1 MPFERGGGRFK
12 GIAVVANDIA
22 SHRHGSPRTKR
33 GEAMGPASGMAGI
46 AFNATFLG
54 TTFYAQ
60 THELLQKFAD
70 LGMLLQILW
79 VSLSRRTCFPGY
91 CQACSAGLAG

>member
-22 SHRHGSPRTKR
+22 ATQLARPK
-33 GEAMGPASGMAGI
+33 ASRMVGI

-60 THELLQKFAD
+60 THELLQKLAD
-70 LGMLLQILW
+70 LDMLLQILW